1 MYNKELLMAGKE
13 AHNGPI
19 LMTVGEGEHLFG
31 WKRDER
37 VGSINKIPYFGKNFP
52 DNYYYINDIC
62 YDKNFNYTQCGL
74 IGNKPNI
81 SFNIQID
88 GISRSIN
95 IRTNNFYV
103 IEDKKDSFNFE
114 NKVGKTIE
122 VTFNPPHWLLGFRNP
137 QTDLK
142 YYVEEVPWEAQNAE
156 QGTVNNRDR
165 VTPSLRH
172 PRVLRRT
179 QQRDG
184 LLLDF
189 SRWNCKARWC
199 FRRARG
205 HSRNAY
211 LQTKHQCFYPYRQL
225 QRGLHSYPT
234 TGYHSSRGVLQAS
247 LNIHSIQRCSGSL
260 LVSYRRA
267 SYA

>member
-1 MYNKELLMAGKE
+1 MAGKE

-62 YDKNFNYTQCGL
+62 YDKNWNYTQCDL

-95 IRTNNFYV
+95 LRTNNFYV

-122 VTFNPPHWLLGFRNP
+122 VTFTPPHWLLGFRNP
-137 QTDLK
+137 QTDLGRG
-142 YYVEEVPWEAQNAE
+142 YYVEVEDHWEAQDAE
-156 QGTVNNRDR
+156 QGSVNDR
-165 VTPSLRH
+165 ESELQPSLRH
-172 PRVLRRT
+172 PTVLRRT
-179 QQRDG
+179 SQRDV
-184 LLLDF
+184 LHLDF
-189 SRWNCKARWC
+189 SRWNFKDRYC
-199 FRRARG
+199 FRRARRN
-205 HSRNAY
+205 SQNAY
-211 LQTKHQCFYPYRQL
+211 LQTKHQGEYHYRKL
-225 QRGLHSYPT
+225 QRGLHSYTT
-234 TGYHSSRGVLQAS
+234 TGYHGSGSTYRSS